1 MRPPCLIGGICG
13 AITVYGNAWLI
24 PEIGIGLFAML
35 LLIGQLLL
43 SLLME
48 QFGWLGAP
56 RKRISALQ
64 VTGLLLMLGGVALI
78 GPIHFNKQGI

>member
-1 MRPPCLIGGICG
+1 
-13 AITVYGNAWLI
+13 
-24 PEIGIGLFAML
+24 ML

-56 RKRISALQ
+56 RKRISILQ
-64 VTGLLLMLGGVALI
+64 IIGLLLMLGGVALI
-78 GPIHFNKQGI
+78 RL